1 MDDSFIYVM
10 NYDLVKE
17 IKVRSSIGTVHRSGI
32 VDVKTGMRAGRGQWS
47 RV

>member
-17 IKVRSSIGTVHRSGI
+17 IKVRSSIVLYTVPEL
-32 VDVKTGMRAGRGQWS
+32 
-47 RV
+47 